1 MTFQPQLVDGLPDD
15 MPDPRYANPRRRW
28 QPIADMLRENPGQWS
43 IIAEDDYTS
52 TVSKINQGDYP
63 AFAPRGAFEARAYKT
78 YPGTTPTG
86 GKATRCER
94 IYARY
99 NPESDP
105 TPVEAAPAPQ
115 ATPQRLAEVKKP
127 LPPFKR
133 AASALAQFHAEDQQV
148 DWAGLPIEQRGM
160 RAEVAEVALRA
171 VWGLVGSE
179 MTTTIKA
186 VA

>member
-1 MTFQPQLVDGLPDD
+1 MTFQPTFADLPDD
-15 MPDPRYANPRRRW
+15 IDVHHGPRRKW
-28 QPIADMLRENPGQWS
+28 QPLADLMRSQPGQWM
-43 IIAEDDYTS
+43 IVAENDYTS
-52 TVSKINQGDYP
+52 TTSKINNGEYP
-63 AFAPRGAFEARAYKT
+63 AFAPKGAFEAKSYKT
-78 YPGTTPTG
+78 YPGTTPSG

-94 IYARY
+94 VYARY
-99 NPESDP
+99 LPDGDP
-105 TPVEAAPAPQ
+105 TPAEVAPAPQ

-148 DWAGLPIEQRGM
+148 DWAALPIEQRGM